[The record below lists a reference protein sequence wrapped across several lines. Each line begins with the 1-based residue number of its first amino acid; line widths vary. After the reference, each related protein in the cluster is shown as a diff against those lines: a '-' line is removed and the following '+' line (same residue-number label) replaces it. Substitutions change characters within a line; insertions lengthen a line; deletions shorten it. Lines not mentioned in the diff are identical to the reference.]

1 MAQPPLAPPQN
12 ASGQGNAPVISNIF
26 WTVRQKLWPQTTIPS
41 ATYFM
46 DYHPNGQGAPIWR
59 LNSIRRPA
67 PMAHEQIVSNR
78 LGQHDQPQTQA
89 RPVTAQRS
97 QKTIGLTLAIFGAL
111 LLTPDTLFMRLSQ
124 LDGFN
129 MLLWRGGLSGLAYF
143 MIWLWMRGPRDLSNI
158 WTRNFA
164 IIVACQTGN
173 AALFSLAIALAPV
186 IVVLIGVATLPIF
199 AALLSRLLLGE
210 ALSMRTL
217 ITAAMVF
224 LGLFISVLGSDDGHL
239 MLDLTTLIGAGL
251 GLGVAFSLAMNF
263 TIIRKDTDV
272 PFVLAIAV
280 GAIAAA
286 GLAAVFATTL
296 AWPPLPQMAAI
307 ALTGIF
313 ILPLSFVTLSYAAR
327 FVPSST
333 VSLIM
338 LLETVLGPL
347 WVWWGIDEA
356 PSAMMLIGG
365 GIVLTCLSVFLILEG
380 RKAA

>member
-1 MAQPPLAPPQN
+1 MP
-12 ASGQGNAPVISNIF
+12 
-26 WTVRQKLWPQTTIPS
+26 
-41 ATYFM
+41 
-46 DYHPNGQGAPIWR
+46 
-59 LNSIRRPA
+59 
-67 PMAHEQIVSNR
+67 HEQMFSNR
-78 LGQHDQPQTQA
+78 QGQHDRPQTEA
-89 RPVTAQRS
+89 RPVTAPRS

-186 IVVLIGVATLPIF
+186 IVVLIGVATVPIF

-347 WVWWGIDEA
+347 WVWWGIGEA

-365 GIVLTCLSVFLILEG
+365 GIVLTCLSVFLILES

>member
-1 MAQPPLAPPQN
+1 MP
-12 ASGQGNAPVISNIF
+12 
-26 WTVRQKLWPQTTIPS
+26 
-41 ATYFM
+41 
-46 DYHPNGQGAPIWR
+46 
-59 LNSIRRPA
+59 
-67 PMAHEQIVSNR
+67 HEQMFSNR
-78 LGQHDQPQTQA
+78 QGQHDRPQTEA
-89 RPVTAQRS
+89 RPVTAPRS

-186 IVVLIGVATLPIF
+186 TVVLIGVATVPIF

-347 WVWWGIDEA
+347 WVWWGIGEA

>member
-1 MAQPPLAPPQN
+1 
-12 ASGQGNAPVISNIF
+12 
-26 WTVRQKLWPQTTIPS
+26 
-41 ATYFM
+41 
-46 DYHPNGQGAPIWR
+46 
-59 LNSIRRPA
+59 
-67 PMAHEQIVSNR
+67 
-78 LGQHDQPQTQA
+78 
-89 RPVTAQRS
+89 VTAPRS

-186 IVVLIGVATLPIF
+186 IVVLIGVATVPIF

-224 LGLFISVLGSDDGHL
+224 LGLFISVLGSDDEHL

-286 GLAAVFATTL
+286 GLAAVFATTF
-296 AWPPLPQMAAI
+296 AWPALPQMAAI

-347 WVWWGIDEA
+347 WVWWGIGEA

>member
-1 MAQPPLAPPQN
+1 
-12 ASGQGNAPVISNIF
+12 
-26 WTVRQKLWPQTTIPS
+26 
-41 ATYFM
+41 
-46 DYHPNGQGAPIWR
+46 
-59 LNSIRRPA
+59 
-67 PMAHEQIVSNR
+67 MAHEQIVSNR

-164 IIVACQTGN
+164 IIVACQTSN
-173 AALFSLAIALAPV
+173 AALFSLAIAIAPV
-186 IVVLIGVATLPIF
+186 TVVLIGVATVPIF
-199 AALLSRLLLGE
+199 AAILSRVILGE

-224 LGLFISVLGSDDGHL
+224 LGLFISVMGSDDGQIK
-239 MLDLTTLIGAGL
+239 LDLITLIGAGL

-263 TIIRKDTDV
+263 TIIRKDPEV
-272 PFVLAIAV
+272 PFVLAIAI
-280 GAIAAA
+280 GAVTAA
-286 GLAAVFATTL
+286 GLAAFFATTL

-356 PSAMMLIGG
+356 PGAMMLIGG
-365 GIVLTCLSVFLILEG
+365 GIVLTCLAVFLILEDH
-380 RKAA
+380 RAA

>member
-1 MAQPPLAPPQN
+1 MP
-12 ASGQGNAPVISNIF
+12 
-26 WTVRQKLWPQTTIPS
+26 
-41 ATYFM
+41 
-46 DYHPNGQGAPIWR
+46 
-59 LNSIRRPA
+59 
-67 PMAHEQIVSNR
+67 HEQMFSNR
-78 LGQHDQPQTQA
+78 QGQHDRPQTEA
-89 RPVTAQRS
+89 RPVTAPRS

-186 IVVLIGVATLPIF
+186 IVVLIGVATVPIF

-280 GAIAAA
+280 GAIVAA
-286 GLAAVFATTL
+286 GLAAIFATTL

-347 WVWWGIDEA
+347 WVWWGIGEA

>member
-1 MAQPPLAPPQN
+1 MP
-12 ASGQGNAPVISNIF
+12 
-26 WTVRQKLWPQTTIPS
+26 
-41 ATYFM
+41 
-46 DYHPNGQGAPIWR
+46 
-59 LNSIRRPA
+59 
-67 PMAHEQIVSNR
+67 HEQMFSNR
-78 LGQHDQPQTQA
+78 QGQHDRPQTEA
-89 RPVTAQRS
+89 RPVTDPRS

-186 IVVLIGVATLPIF
+186 TVVLIGVATVPIF
-199 AALLSRLLLGE
+199 AALLSRSLLGE

-224 LGLFISVLGSDDGHL
+224 LGLFISVLDSDDGHL